1 MCGLEFACSLFVLT
15 AALAPRPNPRKALG
29 QHFLSDNRIVARIIA
44 AADLGPQE
52 VVVEVGPGRGA
63 LTRRLVQSAGRVIA
77 IEKDPQLAASLA
89 ARLSNPANL
98 VTAEDDARTADIA
111 TLVGPGA
118 AYKVVANLP
127 YYAANPIIRRFLE
140 SEPKPAIA
148 VVMVQR
154 EVAQSMAAA
163 PGSMSLLSVAVQFY
177 ARPRI
182 VCQVPPRAFHP
193 PPKVSSSVVRLDVLS
208 QPALEVKDPQ
218 GFFDFVRAGFSAP
231 RKQLR
236 NSLGQ
241 GLRASGELAG
251 EILASA
257 NVDARRRAETLALE
271 EWGQLYQAWLA
282 LDGQ

>member
-1 MCGLEFACSLFVLT
+1 MT

-29 QHFLSDNRIVARIIA
+29 QHFLSDNRIVAQIIA

-140 SEPKPAIA
+140 SDPKPAIV

-163 PGSMSLLSVAVQFY
+163 AGSMSLLSVAVQFY

-193 PPKVSSSVVRLDVLS
+193 PPKVSSSVVRLDVLP
-208 QPALEVKDPQ
+208 QPVLEVKDPQ

-241 GLRASGELAG
+241 GLRTSGELAG

>member
-1 MCGLEFACSLFVLT
+1 MT

-29 QHFLSDNRIVARIIA
+29 QHFLSDNRIVAQIIA
-44 AADLGPQE
+44 AADLGPQDI
-52 VVVEVGPGRGA
+52 VVEVGPGRGV

-77 IEKDPQLAASLA
+77 VEKDPQLAASLA
-89 ARLSNPANL
+89 ARLSNPPNL

-140 SEPKPAIA
+140 SEPKPDIA

-163 PGSMSLLSVAVQFY
+163 PGSMSILSLAVQFY

-236 NSLGQ
+236 NSLSQ

-282 LDGQ
+282 LDGQQDTSLIE